1 MAEIGFIKKPG
12 AVTKAVTSPIYK
24 SALMRASEARRV
36 EPTKGGRFL
45 ERALSG
51 RLTFEKMWE
60 IYKRNVW
67 VHAIINKTVDRLSV
81 IEPVVKPIY
90 RPGQS
95 EPSTRQLNKVGK
107 IIDLLQNPNDRR
119 ESFMSLRKK
128 YFRDMLVYDAA
139 GVAVERNI
147 NVASAIEDRNI
158 PLALYAAPGD
168 EIKLNVDKTGQFHT
182 PAKAYSQVQHGQEV
196 ESWGIDEMIYFI
208 ANPRAGSVYGTSPIE
223 SLVQT
228 VTAELFASAY
238 NIEFFSNNATPR
250 LAITFNKMGSGDAA
264 ESKMLRFQAYWEQE
278 LQGKPH
284 KPIFIGAEEGEV
296 DIHKLNFSNEDMQFQ
311 DYSRWLLV
319 KIMSVY
325 SMQPIVL
332 GVVDVSTG
340 KLNSAQQQ
348 EQFKEDALKPK
359 LKLESYHLN
368 SELVWPMSSFGFRDV
383 YITYEAVDLLDLEK
397 LTKIWLISRKGGWL
411 EVNEIRNFMGLAPL
425 PMATGEPFTPTDPD
439 LAVKVLKAC
448 AKVAGVPTAIT
459 KALMPP
465 THGIPTGLEEME
477 DSEIHEAVE
486 GVLRQRMKK
495 QDRIYLVG
503 EETVIDLGEHDEEF
517 NELSVDYGS

>member
-1 MAEIGFIKKPG
+1 
-12 AVTKAVTSPIYK
+12 
-24 SALMRASEARRV
+24 
-36 EPTKGGRFL
+36 
-45 ERALSG
+45 
-51 RLTFEKMWE
+51 
-60 IYKRNVW
+60 
-67 VHAIINKTVDRLSV
+67 
-81 IEPVVKPIY
+81 
-90 RPGQS
+90 
-95 EPSTRQLNKVGK
+95 
-107 IIDLLQNPNDRR
+107 
-119 ESFMSLRKK
+119 
-128 YFRDMLVYDAA
+128 
-139 GVAVERNI
+139 
-147 NVASAIEDRNI
+147 
-158 PLALYAAPGD
+158 
-168 EIKLNVDKTGQFHT
+168 
-182 PAKAYSQVQHGQEV
+182 V

-250 LAITFNKMGSGDAA
+250 LAVAFDKMGAGEAA
-264 ESKMLRFQAYWEQE
+264 EAKMLRFQAYWEQE

-284 KPIFIGAEEGEV
+284 KPIFIGAEGMGEV
-296 DIHKLNFSNEDMQFQ
+296 NITKLNFSNEDMQFQ
-311 DYSRWLLV
+311 EYSRWLLV

-332 GVVDVSTG
+332 GIVDVSTG

-368 SELVWPMSSFGFRDV
+368 SELVWPMASFGFRDV

-425 PMATGEPFTPTDPD
+425 PIAAGEPFVPEDPD
-439 LAVKVLKAC
+439 LAAKMLKAC
-448 AKVAGVPTAIT
+448 ARVAGVPTAIT
-459 KALMPP
+459 KLLMPP
-465 THGIPTGLEEME
+465 RHDVPTGLEEME
-477 DSEIHEAVE
+477 DSQIREAVE
-486 GVLRQRMKK
+486 GILRQRTKK

-503 EETVIDLGEHDEEF
+503 GETVIDLGEYDEEF
-517 NELSVDYGS
+517 DELGVNYGS